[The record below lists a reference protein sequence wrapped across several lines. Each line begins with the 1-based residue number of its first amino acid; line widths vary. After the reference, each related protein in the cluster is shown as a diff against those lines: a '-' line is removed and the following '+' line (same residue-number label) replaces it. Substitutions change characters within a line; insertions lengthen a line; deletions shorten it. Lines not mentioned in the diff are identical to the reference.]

1 VTTMAREKPMVF
13 AINEALHVAMADDP
27 DVIVLGEDVAGGGGR
42 ADQGIEEAWG
52 GIMGATRGLLKRFGP
67 ARVRDTP
74 ISEMGFMG
82 AAVGAAVTGLRP
94 VAELMFIDFLGV
106 CLDPLLNQAA
116 KLRYMF
122 GGKARVPLTVRTSVG
137 AGLRS
142 AAQHSQSLYW
152 MTTGI
157 PGLKTVIPSNPRDA
171 KGLLLA
177 AIRDDDPV
185 VFCEPK
191 SLMFVSGEVPE
202 GDYTVPLGKAAV
214 AREGSDVTLVGFGRT
229 VATALQAAD
238 ALAADGT
245 SAEVLD
251 LRSLQP
257 LDEDAIL
264 ASLAKTG
271 RLVVVDEAPPR
282 CGIASDVAALCVD
295 RGFDLLNGPVKK
307 VTAPYAPVPF
317 SPALEDAYVPTPEGV
332 VAAVRALA

>member
-1 VTTMAREKPMVF
+1 MAREIPMVF
-13 AINEALHVAMADDP
+13 AINEALHIAMASDP
-27 DVIVLGEDVAGGGGR
+27 DVIVMGEDVAGGGGR

-67 ARVRDTP
+67 ERVRDTP

-82 AAVGAAVTGLRP
+82 AAVGAAATGLRP
-94 VAELMFIDFLGV
+94 VAELMFIDFIGV

-137 AGLRS
+137 AGMRA

-152 MTTGI
+152 ITTGI
-157 PGLKTVIPSNPRDA
+157 PGLKTVIPSNPADA

-202 GDYTVPLGKAAV
+202 GDYEVPIGKAKVVRA
-214 AREGSDVTLVGFGRT
+214 GSDVSLVAFGRT
-229 VATALQAAD
+229 VQTALQAAD
-238 ALAADGT
+238 LLAAGGIA
-245 SAEVLD
+245 AEVLD

-257 LDEDAIL
+257 LDEEAIL
-264 ASLAKTG
+264 TTLAKTG
-271 RLVVVDEAPPR
+271 RLVVVDEATPR

-295 RGFDLLNGPVKK
+295 KGFDLLNGPVKR
-307 VTAPYAPVPF
+307 VTAPHAPVPF
-317 SPALEDAYVPTPEGV
+317 SGALEDVYVPTPERV
-332 VAAVRALA
+332 VAAVRELA

>member
-1 VTTMAREKPMVF
+1 MVA
-13 AINEALHVAMADDP
+13 AINEALHTAMRSDP

-52 GIMGATRGLLKRFGP
+52 GIMGATRGLLKAFGP

-74 ISEMGFMG
+74 ISEMGFLG
-82 AAVGAAVTGLRP
+82 AAVGAAATGLRP
-94 VAELMFIDFLGV
+94 VAELMFIDFIGV
-106 CLDPLLNQAA
+106 ALDPLLNQAA

-142 AAQHSQSLYW
+142 AAQHSQSLW
-152 MTTGI
+152 GITTGI
-157 PGLKTVIPSNPRDA
+157 PGLKTVVPSTPADA
-171 KGLLLA
+171 KGLLLS

-191 SLMFVSGEVPE
+191 SLMFVSGELPE
-202 GDYTVPLGKAAV
+202 GDYTVPLGKANVVRA
-214 AREGSDVTLVGFGRT
+214 GSDVSLVGFGRT
-229 VATALQAAD
+229 VQTALEAAD
-238 ALAADGT
+238 ALAKAGT

-257 LDEDAIL
+257 LDEEAIL
-264 ASLAKTG
+264 ATLAKTG
-271 RLVVVDEAPPR
+271 RLIVVDEGTPR

-295 RGFDLLNGPVKK
+295 RGFDLLNGPVKR
-307 VTAPYAPVPF
+307 VTAPHAPVPF
-317 SPALEDAYVPTPEGV
+317 SPVLEDAYMPTAARV
-332 VAAVRALA
+332 LAAVHELG

>member
-1 VTTMAREKPMVF
+1 MAREIPMVF
-13 AINEALHVAMADDP
+13 AINEAMRIAMETDP

-52 GIMGATRGLLKRFGP
+52 GIMGATRGLLKQFGP
-67 ARVRDTP
+67 VRVRDTP

-82 AAVGAAVTGLRP
+82 AAVGAAATGLRP

-157 PGLKTVIPSNPRDA
+157 PGLKTVIPSNPADA

-185 VFCEPK
+185 IFCEPK

-202 GDYTVPLGKAAV
+202 GDYEVPIGKAKIV
-214 AREGSDVTLVGFGRT
+214 REGSDVSLVGFGRT
-229 VATALQAAD
+229 VQTALQAAD
-238 ALAADGT
+238 LLAAAGT

-257 LDEDAIL
+257 LDEEAIL
-264 ASLAKTG
+264 ATLAKTG
-271 RLVVVDEAPPR
+271 RLVVIDEATPR

-295 RGFDLLNGPVKK
+295 KGFDLLNGPVKR
-307 VTAPYAPVPF
+307 VTAPHAPVPF
-317 SPALEDAYVPTPEGV
+317 SGALEDVYVPTPERV
-332 VAAVRALA
+332 VAAVRELA